1 MIQAFTNIVK
11 GIDTM
16 EKLALAIHKSPNR
29 TVEIVKDLENEGFVI
44 KRINYSIKGSR
55 KIIEIANTAHAIK
68 LKELFFAYLGISFN
82 DILVDSQL
90 LFLAAVSEDWMTTS
104 IASDLM
110 GVSKYMIDRYRKKLK
125 NRGFIV
131 QKDKFYKIN
140 EKALLLLKE
149 FLISYKNYSTT
160 NGQVKW
166 KYDKEILFEVNDED
180 LIQGSVTYSML
191 IKTME

>member
-110 GVSKYMIDRYRKKLK
+110 GVSKYMIDRYRK
-125 NRGFIV
+125 N
-131 QKDKFYKIN
+131 
-140 EKALLLLKE
+140 
-149 FLISYKNYSTT
+149 
-160 NGQVKW
+160 
-166 KYDKEILFEVNDED
+166 
-180 LIQGSVTYSML
+180 
-191 IKTME
+191 